1 MRDIT
6 YEDGKKVK
14 QSEYSASLTVEASII
29 VPMITVIIFL
39 ILYFTFYLHDRVKF
53 ESRVHTLSLN
63 ASNLVQ
69 YSISQEGSIKDND
82 RSILYFFIDGKS
94 KEKRYLKEQFML
106 SFDTGLFI
114 GEIEDLSVES
124 NLTNIS
130 YRGNISYNIPLL
142 NFFGLFSADSFKI
155 PFHIKAAIFPRE
167 ETTRI
172 IEVALKTGESIK
184 GVSDAI
190 DKVVE
195 VLNGIR

>member
-1 MRDIT
+1 MGGIT
-6 YEDGKKVK
+6 YEDGKKERK
-14 QSEYSASLTVEASII
+14 LEYSASLTVEASII
-29 VPMITVIIFL
+29 VPIITVIIIL

-53 ESRVHTLSLN
+53 ESGIHTLSLN

-94 KEKRYLKEQFML
+94 NEKRYLKEQFML

-124 NLTNIS
+124 NLINIS
-130 YRGNISYNIPLL
+130 YRGIISYNIPIL
-142 NFFGLFSADSFKI
+142 NFFGLLSSSVKI
-155 PFHIKAAIFPRE
+155 PFYIKAPIFPRE

-172 IEVALKTGESIK
+172 IEVALKTGENIK
-184 GVSDAI
+184 GVSDGI
-190 DKVVE
+190 DKVVD
-195 VLNGIR
+195 VFNSIR